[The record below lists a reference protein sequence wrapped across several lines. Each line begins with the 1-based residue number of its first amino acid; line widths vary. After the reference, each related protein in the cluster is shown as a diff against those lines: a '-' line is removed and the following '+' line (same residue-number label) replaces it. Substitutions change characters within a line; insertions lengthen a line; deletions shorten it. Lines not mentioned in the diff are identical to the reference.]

1 MLRSTLLINSRNSY
15 QGMQAFLNVDAD
27 PPSGCD
33 GTVAWTVLLTLLLR
47 IHPSITRKKGDNG
60 ISWPYRLITPNTPIV
75 VTAVLVTRP
84 DGLLIATS
92 MELQSRP
99 PAPGFYGKRCL
110 LRLSARVWRTRCL

>member
-1 MLRSTLLINSRNSY
+1 MHE
-15 QGMQAFLNVDAD
+15 AFLNVDTD
-27 PPSGCD
+27 PPSVCD
-33 GTVAWTVLLTLLLR
+33 GTVAWSILLTRLLR
-47 IHPSITRKKGDNG
+47 THLSITRKKGDNC

-75 VTAVLVTRP
+75 VTADTAALVSRP

-99 PAPGFYGKRCL
+99 PAPGFYGKRRL